1 VRAYGNRAVQIVVD
15 QTVIAVKWG
24 DDAYVT
30 ARDKVL
36 RAIERRLDQ
45 ELVARRFGSETAT

>member
-1 VRAYGNRAVQIVVD
+1 MRAYGNRAVQIVVD